1 MDFICE
7 TALLTHGLFSV
18 TQERLR
24 EEWLASGAAREAAL
38 AWVDR
43 GRLVLGG
50 IDEYLPF
57 RARAAEA
64 CRIDCDALDAALAG
78 GVTGALTASGT
89 MAACARLGAGLA
101 VTCGMGGIGDV
112 AGEELCPDLPALARY
127 GVALVA
133 ASPKDML
140 DIPGTLGWLAGHGV
154 TVAAASPEAPAR
166 CTGYV
171 FESADVPVGAAPEGG
186 WDEASVRRVA
196 HGGGLLLLNPIPAS
210 ERVRDPEVLA
220 SAVRAGHEAEA
231 RGEYYHP
238 AANRE
243 IDHLTGGASSVAQLK
258 GLIANVEAAAG
269 I

>member
-18 TQERLR
+18 TQDALR
-24 EEWLASGAAREAAL
+24 EAWLADDAARAATL
-38 AWVDR
+38 AWVDA
-43 GRLVLGG
+43 GRLVTGG
-50 IDEYLPF
+50 IEEYLPF

-64 CRIDCDALDAALAG
+64 CRIDCDMLDQALSEG
-78 GVTGALTASGT
+78 RTGALTASGT
-89 MAACARLGAGLA
+89 MAACARLGAGMA

-112 AGEELCPDLPALARY
+112 AGEELCPDLPALVRY

-140 DIPGTLGWLAGHGV
+140 DIPGTLAWLVEHGV
-154 TVAAASPEAPAR
+154 RVAAATPEAPAR

-171 FESADVPVGAAPEGG
+171 FESADVAVEPAPEGG
-186 WDEASVRRVA
+186 WDEAAVRRA
-196 HGGGLLLLNPIPAS
+196 AESGGLLLLNPIPVG
-210 ERVRDPEVLA
+210 ERVQGLAVLE
-220 SAVRAGHEAEA
+220 SAVRAGHAAEA

-243 IDHLTGGASSVAQLK
+243 IDRLTGGASSIAQLR
-258 GLIANVEAAAG
+258 GLIANVAVAAG